1 VTTPSSGS
9 GSDTQRHGS
18 VGGEA
23 YGPGMTDVDTRISNL
38 KEDVRLIGV
47 STAEALS
54 RLDKIQNTLSAHSA
68 KLVQHDSRLGEIDA
82 RLGQI
87 DARLDGHD
95 RRFDQ
100 IDARLDGHDR
110 RFDQIDARLDGHD
123 RRFDHID
130 TQLAAILSRLP
141 QAPQ

>member
-1 VTTPSSGS
+1 MTTSSSGS
-9 GSDTQRHGS
+9 GPEAQRPGV
-18 VGGEA
+18 VGGDD
-23 YGPGMTDVDTRISNL
+23 YGRPMTDVDTRINNL

-68 KLVQHDSRLGEIDA
+68 KLAQHDS

-87 DARLDGHD
+87 DARLD
-95 RRFDQ
+95 R
-100 IDARLDGHDR
+100 IDARLDGHDHR
-110 RFDQIDARLDGHD
+110 LDRIEARLDGHD
-123 RRFDHID
+123 HRFDHID
-130 TQLAAILSRLP
+130 AQLAEILARLP